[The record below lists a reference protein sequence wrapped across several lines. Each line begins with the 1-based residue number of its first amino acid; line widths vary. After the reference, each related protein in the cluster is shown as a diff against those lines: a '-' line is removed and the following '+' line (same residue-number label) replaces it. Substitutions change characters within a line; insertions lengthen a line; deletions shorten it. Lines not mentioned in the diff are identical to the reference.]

1 MEDKKMTLKEEEKKE
16 EKMTLIKKIA
26 LINIIIAALAVGI
39 KGIFVKVIAKNIYYL
54 AFVKVFTM
62 GEGEEIMEKAIGVS
76 SEMIYTLIIMDK
88 GIKYIIILLTV
99 TIIGLIYEEIKEK
112 RGGLEEG
119 EEKEKIEEK

>member
-1 MEDKKMTLKEEEKKE
+1 MEDK
-16 EKMTLIKKIA
+16 KMTLIKKIA
-26 LINIIIAALAVGI
+26 IINIIIAALAVGI

-99 TIIGLIYEEIKEK
+99 TLMGLIYEEIKEK
-112 RGGLEEG
+112 RGGLEEK
-119 EEKEKIEEK
+119 EEKRGLEEEK